1 MRITG
6 QSWGRVVSNQMG
18 WFHMVMVY
26 EGPSG
31 GINIYINGAL
41 AGSDNTA
48 SDVSHVVA
56 SRKTVVG
63 RFYTDLDEKY
73 ATIKVD
79 EVTMWNMALTAQDV
93 QDLYNFYGKSHLQ
106 CH

>member
-1 MRITG
+1 
-6 QSWGRVVSNQMG
+6 
-18 WFHMVMVY
+18 MVMVY
-26 EGPSG
+26 EGLSG

-48 SDVSHVVA
+48 SDVSHVAA
-56 SRKTVVG
+56 SRKTVLG

-93 QDLYNFYGKSHLQ
+93 QDLYNFNGKSHLQ